1 MDPDQVGDV
10 GFAADLRRM
19 GGTPDAVFEQAE
31 LLEMLLPM
39 LKTDFRL
46 VQRPRTSVMLD
57 TERQRLCCPI
67 KALTAE
73 QDEHATPQQVAG

>member
-1 MDPDQVGDV
+1 
-10 GFAADLRRM
+10 
-19 GGTPDAVFEQAE
+19 
-31 LLEMLLPM
+31 MLLPM

-46 VQRPRTSVMLD
+46 VQRLQTSVMLD